1 MPFGATNPPLNR
13 LVKSGL
19 RADYFTMREPIPF
32 LREAAVTLVPQLT
45 DEQLERIGAEF
56 AALANHFLLVSRVSD
71 NTVLIQGIPV
81 TAESPHE
88 ADALTWDKIHTHVC
102 AALCEPWDWDTT
114 VTAIDVRAMDGALTS

>member
-1 MPFGATNPPLNR
+1 M
-13 LVKSGL
+13 KSRI
-19 RADYFTMREPIPF
+19 RADHCIMREPIPF
-32 LREAAVTLVPQLT
+32 LREAAVTLVPQLS

-56 AALANHFLLVSRVSD
+56 ASLANQFLKVSRVSD
-71 NTVLIQGIPV
+71 TTVLIQGIPV

-114 VTAIDVRAMDGALTS
+114 VTAIDVRSADGVLAS